1 MRAIILAAGMGTRLR
16 PITLTTPKSL
26 IEVAGETLIER
37 QIRFLQ
43 EKGVH
48 EIIVVT
54 GYLAEK
60 FGFLR
65 EKYGVTL
72 VHNAEYQRYNNFY
85 TMYLVKDYLA
95 DSYVIDADNYLVHNF
110 LLDNP
115 TQSLYFG
122 VQKSQFVDEW
132 VLEIDPVTQRV
143 NEIVIRSGSGRILSG
158 ISYWSQTDGQK
169 LKQLME
175 QYYQQADFADL
186 YWDNVVK
193 ENLAQLQ
200 VGLFP
205 IEEQDTFEI
214 DSIADLDYLRQQVE
228 KN

>member
-1 MRAIILAAGMGTRLR
+1 
-16 PITLTTPKSL
+16 
-26 IEVAGETLIER
+26 
-37 QIRFLQ
+37 
-43 EKGVH
+43 
-48 EIIVVT
+48 
-54 GYLAEK
+54 
-60 FGFLR
+60 
-65 EKYGVTL
+65 
-72 VHNAEYQRYNNFY
+72 
-85 TMYLVKDYLA
+85 MYLVKDYLA

-122 VQKSQFVDEW
+122 VQKSQFIDEW
-132 VLEIDPVTQRV
+132 VLEIVPVTQRV

-169 LKQLME
+169 LKHLME

-228 KN
+228 KNKRVMSITRLNKASYFYAKIKLTLSRIHSFRLYGIIISNVIGEMGFIQ